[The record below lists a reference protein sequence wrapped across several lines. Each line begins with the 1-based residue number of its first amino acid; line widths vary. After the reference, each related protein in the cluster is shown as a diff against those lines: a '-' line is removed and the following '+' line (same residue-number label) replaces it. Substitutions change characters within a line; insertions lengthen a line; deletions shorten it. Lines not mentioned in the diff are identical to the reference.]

1 MKRLFVLFLLLVL
14 FCSLVSCD
22 SPASS
27 GSIACCVEAVDSN
40 YVDFE
45 IIESDINEGWAVCY
59 DKNTKVMYV
68 ILDAYQST
76 GMTPI
81 LNEDGTPKL
90 YEGD

>member
-1 MKRLFVLFLLLVL
+1 MKKIFIVVLMLILI
-14 FCSLVSCD
+14 CSLVSCGE
-22 SPASS
+22 SLEGIGAV
-27 GSIACCVEAVDSN
+27 AEAVDSK
-40 YVDFE
+40 YADFE
-45 IIESDINEGWAVCY
+45 VIASDYTEGWIVCY

>member
-1 MKRLFVLFLLLVL
+1 MKKIFIVVLMLILI
-14 FCSLVSCD
+14 CSLVSCGE
-22 SPASS
+22 SLGGLGAV
-27 GSIACCVEAVDSN
+27 AEAVDSK

-45 IIESDINEGWAVCY
+45 IIASDATEGWTVCY

>member
-1 MKRLFVLFLLLVL
+1 MKKIFIVVLMLLLI
-14 FCSLVSCD
+14 CSLVSCGE
-22 SPASS
+22 SLGGIGAV
-27 GSIACCVEAVDSN
+27 AEAVDSK
-40 YVDFE
+40 YADFE
-45 IIESDINEGWAVCY
+45 VIASDYAEGWTVCY

>member
-1 MKRLFVLFLLLVL
+1 MKKICIISLLLIL
-14 FCSLVSCD
+14 ICSLVSCGEYIEGID
-22 SPASS
+22 AV
-27 GSIACCVEAVDSN
+27 AEAVDSK

-45 IIESDINEGWAVCY
+45 IIASDYAEGWTVCY